1 MRGRRRSSPH
11 SAAAGLESLLD
22 DLAPEDSG
30 DVGLA
35 RLQRAWAGAVGP
47 AIAGA
52 GKPVAFVD
60 GVLHVACEDATWAH
74 EMELRQPML
83 LEALAAAGVADVT
96 AIRPR
101 AGGVAPSVPGR
112 PARRAGGSGRG
123 RGPAGAPD
131 RSRGPRG

>member
-22 DLAPEDSG
+22 DLAPEDTG

-35 RLQRAWAGAVGP
+35 RLQRAWPGAVGP

-52 GKPVAFVD
+52 GRPVAFVD
-60 GVLHVACEDATWAH
+60 GTLHVACEDATWAH
-74 EMELRQPML
+74 ELELLQASL
-83 LEALAAAGVADVT
+83 LERLRAAGVHDVT

-101 AGGVAPSVPGR
+101 AGGGTPAPPRPGR
-112 PARRAGGSGRG
+112 T
-123 RGPAGAPD
+123 GASD
-131 RSRGPRG
+131 RSRRRRV

>member
-22 DLAPEDSG
+22 EIAPEDAA

-35 RLQRAWAGAVGP
+35 RLQRAWPGAVGP

-52 GKPVAFVD
+52 GRPVAFVD
-60 GVLHVACEDATWAH
+60 GTLHVACADATWAH
-74 EMELRQPML
+74 ELELLQTTL
-83 LEALAAAGVADVT
+83 LERLRAAGVSDVT

-101 AGGVAPSVPGR
+101 AGGSGGGPSRGGVT
-112 PARRAGGSGRG
+112 GGSGR
-123 RGPAGAPD
+123 
-131 RSRGPRG
+131 SRRRRA